1 MTDIARLR
9 FQNITAPAESG
20 TLFLSDDGTFRVEP
34 SPAFRDAIADLETAA
49 LARSHAYGIRLGLAF
64 VLLGALLMVLGWW
77 TGRRG
82 GALGETFSQP
92 RPVEDVTLTRD
103 GGGGVRVH
111 LRGTGSRLGK
121 IELAW
126 NGDEVLQA
134 EADAFAAKLKDMK
147 ES

>member
-49 LARSHAYGIRLGLAF
+49 LARSHAYGVRLGLIFA
-64 VLLGALLMVLGWW
+64 VLGAVLVFLGWW

-103 GGGGVRVH
+103 GGGIQIH
-111 LRGTGSRLGK
+111 LRGAGTGLGK
-121 IELAW
+121 TQLAW
-126 NGDEVLQA
+126 HSDEVLQA

>member
-9 FQNITAPAESG
+9 FQSIQNPSESG

-64 VLLGALLMVLGWW
+64 VLLGALLMILGWW

-103 GGGGVRVH
+103 GGGVQIQLHGA
-111 LRGTGSRLGK
+111 GTGLGK
-121 IELAW
+121 TQLAW
-126 NGDEVLQA
+126 HSNEVLQA
-134 EADAFAAKLKDMK
+134 EADEFAAKLKDMK